1 MIRFRL
7 KEMIAEKEFRDGE
20 RLSIG
25 KISQE
30 TGIHRS
36 TISRIASQK
45 GYNTTTENIDRLC
58 NFFECSVD
66 EIMEHIPDR

>member
-66 EIMEHIPDR
+66 EIMEHIPD

>member
-7 KEMIAEKEFRDGE
+7 KEMMAEKEFRDGK
-20 RLSIG
+20 RLSIET
-25 KISQE
+25 ISQE

-45 GYNTTTENIDRLC
+45 GYNTTTDNIDKLC
-58 NFFECSVD
+58 TFFECSVD
-66 EIMEHIPDR
+66 QIMEHIPD

>member
-1 MIRFRL
+1 
-7 KEMIAEKEFRDGE
+7 MIAEKEFRDGE

-66 EIMEHIPDR
+66 EIMEHIPD